1 MKNQQ
6 YQYLCL
12 VEELRKRLQDG
23 ELQSGS
29 AIPSEAELAKA
40 LSLSKREVRPLLKNL
55 EIAGILSG
63 SRDGTYTLAKE
74 MSDSMRE
81 LMHVMFLV
89 QNISPF
95 EVCQMRRSMDLSAF
109 PMAYARR
116 DHLDLDELKNLLD
129 EFRYGNGLDSIRAD
143 EEMHRWLIRASGNR
157 LMECVTQGIWGIC
170 SAQINLILSDGTE
183 ELRKVQASIHE
194 RFYKSFLIGDLRMGL
209 DAVREHYDTIEQAL
223 GEQSLYD
230 LGTHIA

>member
-1 MKNQQ
+1 
-6 YQYLCL
+6 
-12 VEELRKRLQDG
+12 
-23 ELQSGS
+23 
-29 AIPSEAELAKA
+29 
-40 LSLSKREVRPLLKNL
+40 
-55 EIAGILSG
+55 
-63 SRDGTYTLAKE
+63 
-74 MSDSMRE
+74 
-81 LMHVMFLV
+81 
-89 QNISPF
+89 
-95 EVCQMRRSMDLSAF
+95 MRRSMELSAF

>member
-95 EVCQMRRSMDLSAF
+95 EVCQM
-109 PMAYARR
+109 
-116 DHLDLDELKNLLD
+116 
-129 EFRYGNGLDSIRAD
+129 
-143 EEMHRWLIRASGNR
+143 HRWLIRASGNR

>member
-74 MSDSMRE
+74 MWDSMRE
-81 LMHVMFLV
+81 LV

-95 EVCQMRRSMDLSAF
+95 EVCQMRRSMELSAF

-170 SAQINLILSDGTE
+170 SAQINLILSDGRNCE
-183 ELRKVQASIHE
+183 RCRRASMSGSI
-194 RFYKSFLIGDLRMGL
+194 RAFSSVI
-209 DAVREHYDTIEQAL
+209 
-223 GEQSLYD
+223 
-230 LGTHIA
+230 

>member
-95 EVCQMRRSMDLSAF
+95 EVCQMRRSMELSAF

-116 DHLDLDELKNLLD
+116 DHLADGVRDAGNLGHLFGADQFDLVG
-129 EFRYGNGLDSIRAD
+129 RYG
-143 EEMHRWLIRASGNR
+143 
-157 LMECVTQGIWGIC
+157 
-170 SAQINLILSDGTE
+170 GTA
-183 ELRKVQASIHE
+183 KGA
-194 RFYKSFLIGDLRMGL
+194 G
-209 DAVREHYDTIEQAL
+209 EHP
-223 GEQSLYD
+223 
-230 LGTHIA
+230 

>member
-1 MKNQQ
+1 M
-6 YQYLCL
+6 
-12 VEELRKRLQDG
+12 
-23 ELQSGS
+23 
-29 AIPSEAELAKA
+29 
-40 LSLSKREVRPLLKNL
+40 RPLLKNL

-95 EVCQMRRSMDLSAF
+95 EVCQMRRSMELSAF

-157 LMECVTQGIWGIC
+157 LMECVTQGIWAHLFGADQLDLVGRYRRNCERCRRASMSGSIR
-170 SAQINLILSDGTE
+170 ALSS
-183 ELRKVQASIHE
+183 VI
-194 RFYKSFLIGDLRMGL
+194 
-209 DAVREHYDTIEQAL
+209 
-223 GEQSLYD
+223 
-230 LGTHIA
+230 